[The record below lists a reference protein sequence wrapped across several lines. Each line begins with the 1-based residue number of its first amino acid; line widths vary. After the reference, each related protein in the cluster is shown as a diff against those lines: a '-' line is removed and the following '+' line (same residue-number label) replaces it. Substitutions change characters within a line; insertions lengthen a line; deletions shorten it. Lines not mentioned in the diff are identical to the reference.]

1 MEALG
6 YNSIQ
11 IWPNPTSGVFNFQAP
26 AEAFADVYSHSG
38 QLVMSWQG
46 SREIDL
52 TSLRNGLYE
61 IVIHYK
67 GRVRVERIVKQ

>member
-1 MEALG
+1 VL
-6 YNSIQ
+6 
-11 IWPNPTSGVFNFQAP
+11 NFQAP

-46 SREIDL
+46 GREIDL
-52 TSLRNGLYE
+52 RALPNGLYE
-61 IVIHYK
+61 VVINYK